1 MMIDVDNKEKQEK
14 YVEDLEDISEEE
26 VSRDPIADII
36 GDVGKWQIQKI
47 LLLFM
52 ISIPGLAMIF
62 SVPFVFN
69 KTDYWCDEEF
79 SGSDENLATR
89 MKVMTPE
96 NLTTSNICTSN
107 CKKYKFDTTLWT
119 NTVIMEWEMV
129 CNRKYLAGIKSYF
142 VRIKSQGKTQPTVFI

>member
-1 MMIDVDNKEKQEK
+1 MMIDVENKEKQIK
-14 YVEDLEDISEEE
+14 YVEDVEDKSDEEF
-26 VSRDPIADII
+26 SRDPIADII

-52 ISIPGLAMIF
+52 LSIPGLAMIF

-79 SGSDENLATR
+79 RGSNDSPVDTR
-89 MKVMTPE
+89 MRLLKSE
-96 NLTTSNICTSN
+96 NVTALNNCTN
-107 CKKYKFDTTLWT
+107 GCNMYKFDTTVWS

-129 CNRKYLAGIKSYF
+129 CDRKYLAGIN
-142 VRIKSQGKTQPTVFI
+142 IFISGN